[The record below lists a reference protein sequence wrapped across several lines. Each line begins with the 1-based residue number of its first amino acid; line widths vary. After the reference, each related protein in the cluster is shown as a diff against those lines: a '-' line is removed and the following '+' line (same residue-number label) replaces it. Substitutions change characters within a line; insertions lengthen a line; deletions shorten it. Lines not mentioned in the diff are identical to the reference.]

1 MTTVSGTEAAA
12 GESRPADRE
21 RRTPDRE
28 PRASDREPRPA
39 DRDPRSADRERPPA
53 DREPKHVVVT
63 RSEARDGPL
72 SSELR
77 NLGLPVLL
85 WPAVTVEMAETGPL
99 EAALA
104 DITSF
109 QWIVFASR
117 HAVAAVTDLMAT
129 PPLGVRIAAVGQATA
144 QVLRQ
149 RGWPVDL
156 LPTEANAAAL
166 VDAFA
171 AASATATATATAA
184 AAAGAGAA
192 ANVTAPADAGT
203 SAAAPA
209 VKGARILFPAS
220 SRALPTIAAGL
231 KQLGADV
238 TQVEAY
244 RTESSNALDV
254 ENCRTWIARGTIGA
268 VTFASPSAVDEL
280 EHALGKDDFD
290 RLLSAAAAVAIG
302 PTTARAL
309 TERGHTPALAE
320 SATLQGLAHTT
331 HRLLQT
337 RQDLADG
344 ER

>member
-1 MTTVSGTEAAA
+1 VNTNGTRPDAGAAA
-12 GESRPADRE
+12 ADG
-21 RRTPDRE
+21 
-28 PRASDREPRPA
+28 
-39 DRDPRSADRERPPA
+39 
-53 DREPKHVVVT
+53 EPKQVVVT
-63 RSEARDGPL
+63 RSEASDGPL

-77 NLGLPVLL
+77 SLGLPVLL
-85 WPAVTVEMAETGPL
+85 WPAVSVELTEPGPL
-99 EAALA
+99 EEALA
-104 DITSF
+104 HIESF

-117 HAVAAVTDLMAT
+117 HAVAAVTALRAT
-129 PPLGVRIAAVGQATA
+129 PPAGVKIAAVGQATA

-156 LPTEANAAAL
+156 LPSESNAAAL

-171 AASATATATATAA
+171 AE
-184 AAAGAGAA
+184 GGLGAA
-192 ANVTAPADAGT
+192 PLPVVVAGPHVGA
-203 SAAAPA
+203 SPRAAPRS
-209 VKGARILFPAS
+209 RILYPAS

-231 KQLGADV
+231 TQLGAEV
-238 TQVEAY
+238 IQVEAY

-254 ENCRTWIARGTIGA
+254 EHCRSWIARGSIGA

-290 RLLSAAAAVAIG
+290 RLLSAAPAVAIG
-302 PTTARAL
+302 PTTAKAL

-337 RQDLADG
+337 RQRLADG
-344 ER
+344 DI